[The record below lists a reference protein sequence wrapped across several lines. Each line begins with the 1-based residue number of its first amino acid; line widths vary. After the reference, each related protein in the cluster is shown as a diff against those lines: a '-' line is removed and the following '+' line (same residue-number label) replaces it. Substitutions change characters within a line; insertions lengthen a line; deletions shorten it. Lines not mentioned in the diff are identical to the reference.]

1 MGGKGKLINKKRK
14 FQGHKEDDPEFDL
27 AKKHLKT
34 SHVRS
39 MEKRLIIVLEG
50 AQLETVKV
58 GDQYSLISSYNEIL
72 ISFILRLGGAHVRVA
87 EL

>member
-1 MGGKGKLINKKRK
+1 MGGKGKIINKKRK

-34 SHVRS
+34 SHVRA

-58 GDQYSLISSYNEIL
+58 GFVFAA
-72 ISFILRLGGAHVRVA
+72 FIIKLLFFLYLSLGGSCVRVTK
-87 EL
+87 L

>member
-1 MGGKGKLINKKRK
+1 MGGQGKVIRKKRK

-58 GDQYSLISSYNEIL
+58 KRTNSLLNALMVIL
-72 ISFILRLGGAHVRVA
+72 YTTSFLGGQHF
-87 EL
+87 